1 MNNLNII
8 SRDGQFAIDSRDVAE
23 MTNVRHSD
31 LLEKIDTFVQ
41 YLTNGK
47 VRSLDF
53 FIPGEYTDGKGEVRR
68 KYDCTRKGCDM
79 VANKMTGE
87 KGVLFTATYVTKF
100 EEMEK
105 RQGAHQLSGAELIAA
120 IANQAVEQERRLKQ
134 LESKADEQSE
144 VVETIKETFLQRD
157 DDWRK
162 SINKMLNGAAYRLG
176 GGYQDLRNRSYDAL
190 EERAKCNLKV
200 RLGNLVERLED
211 SGATKTQLKNTSRMD
226 VIEADPRLKEI
237 YSTIVKELSIGAL

>member
-1 MNNLNII
+1 MNKPQIFNFNGNQVRTVVIDGVPWWVAKDVCDVLGLSNPSESLKALDDDERTTLRI
-8 SRDGQFAIDSRDVAE
+8 SEGGPQANVISEGGLYSLVIRSNKPEARVFRKWVTNEVLPEIRKTGHYQASGMTPAE
-23 MTNVRHSD
+23 V
-31 LLEKIDTFVQ
+31 
-41 YLTNGK
+41 
-47 VRSLDF
+47 
-53 FIPGEYTDGKGEVRR
+53 
-68 KYDCTRKGCDM
+68 
-79 VANKMTGE
+79 
-87 KGVLFTATYVTKF
+87 
-100 EEMEK
+100 
-105 RQGAHQLSGAELIAA
+105 IAA

-134 LESKADEQSE
+134 LESKADQQSE

-176 GGYQDLRNRSYDAL
+176 GGYQDLRNRSYEVL

-200 RLGNLVERLED
+200 RLSNLVERLEE

-237 YSTIVKELSIGAL
+237 YSTIVKELAIGAL